1 MDVADLDG
9 RSLLKK
15 YDPDVTGSPFIN
27 DDWVSAKITLSKG
40 KEIGP
45 LSIKMNLESNELY
58 YLDSSKMELVADKSV
73 ARKVDC
79 MDYSSKDGIKYVFK
93 NGYPAIDKQDEN
105 FYYQVYTEGKIE
117 LLAKRF
123 KYIRSEKN
131 DLTGEMSKTFIDGS
145 VVLYVYAYGLM
156 QVFHPTKELVNSLF
170 EEDKDQST
178 RTFIDTNKINFKKI
192 PDLIKLFKYYN
203 SLH

>member
-1 MDVADLDG
+1 
-9 RSLLKK
+9 
-15 YDPDVTGSPFIN
+15 
-27 DDWVSAKITLSKG
+27 
-40 KEIGP
+40 
-45 LSIKMNLESNELY
+45 
-58 YLDSSKMELVADKSV
+58 
-73 ARKVDC
+73 
-79 MDYSSKDGIKYVFK
+79 
-93 NGYPAIDKQDEN
+93 
-105 FYYQVYTEGKIE
+105 
-117 LLAKRF
+117 
-123 KYIRSEKN
+123 
-131 DLTGEMSKTFIDGS
+131 